1 MKQCSGLR
9 KIFFRAASE
18 HSKIFFRAAREKLNL
33 LFVVLSA
40 TAKNLSRCARNL
52 NNYLKRCVCGSFFS
66 FALRM
71 KRVIFKYDF
80 FLLAGSM

>member
-9 KIFFRAASE
+9 KIFFRGASE
-18 HSKIFFRAAREKLNL
+18 YSKFFFRAAREKLNL
-33 LFVVLSA
+33 LFVVLGA

-52 NNYLKRCVCGSFFS
+52 NDYLKRCVCESFFS
-66 FALRM
+66 FALRA
-71 KRVIFKYDF
+71 KKVISRYQI